1 MGSSEHRYPPA
12 NYDREACIRL
22 ANAIV
27 LQAVKDYRRAL
38 RQLRQNPKNR
48 IAMDNAMECERFF
61 EGEWIQVLTSVDGQ
75 WLKNRL
81 REEARDRDSKRVSEQ
96 RL

>member
-75 WLKNRL
+75 
-81 REEARDRDSKRVSEQ
+81 
-96 RL
+96 